1 MTQILQGIRIID
13 AGTVLASPG
22 LCALLSDFGA
32 EVIKVEQPVDGD
44 PLRRYPPHVD
54 GQSLTSKVTNRNKY
68 SATLDLRDE
77 RGRELFRGL
86 VATADAVVLNY
97 RLPTLRRWG
106 LDYDQLRAV
115 RPDLVMLHLT
125 GYGRT
130 GPYADRPGFARVAEA
145 FIGLT
150 YMTGYPDR
158 SPIPSG
164 YAVADAIGAVYGAYS
179 LLLALFHQKATGTGQ
194 LVDLALYEATMRVL
208 DGVYVGYDQAGRIP
222 EREGTINPGIAPH
235 DIYPTADEA
244 YISLPVSTQNMFVR
258 LCEVI
263 GHPDLPDDPRF
274 ATNVDR
280 VAHRAELDAYVAP
293 FIRSRTAAEFL
304 ALTNAVGIAASR
316 INNVADFVDDP
327 HVKERGSLT
336 AVPDPNLD
344 RDILMQAVFPLLS
357 ETPGAISWPGREPG
371 QDNEYVYRRLLGLAP
386 DRLDALSRDGVI

>member
-1 MTQILQGIRIID
+1 MTQILQGIRIVD

-32 EVIKVEQPVDGD
+32 EVIKIEQPVDGD

-68 SATLDLRDE
+68 SATLNLRDE
-77 RGRELFRGL
+77 RGRDLFRSL

-106 LDYDQLRAV
+106 LDYEQLREV
-115 RPDLVMLHLT
+115 RSDLVMLHLT

-150 YMTGYPDR
+150 YMTGFPDR

-179 LLLALFHQKATGTGQ
+179 LLLALFHKMATGTGQ

-222 EREGTINPGIAPH
+222 EREGTINPSIAPH
-235 DIYPTADEA
+235 DIYPTADGA
-244 YISLPVSTQNMFVR
+244 FISLPVSTQNMFVR

-263 GHPDLPDDPRF
+263 GHPDLPGDPRF

-280 VAHRAELDAYVAP
+280 VAHRGELDEFVAP
-293 FIRSRTAAEFL
+293 FIRTHTADDFL
-304 ALTNAVGIAASR
+304 ALTNSVGIAASR
-316 INNVADFVDDP
+316 INNVVDFVNDP

-336 AVPDPNLD
+336 KVRDPNLD
-344 RDILMQAVFPLLS
+344 RNILMQGVFPLLS
-357 ETPGAISWPGREPG
+357 ETPGEIAWPGREPG
-371 QDNEYVYRRLLGLAP
+371 QDNEYVYQHILELP
-386 DRLDALSRDGVI
+386 SDRLDDLSHDGVI

>member
-1 MTQILQGIRIID
+1 MTQILEGTRIID

-44 PLRRYPPHVD
+44 PLRRYPPHMD

-68 SATLDLRDE
+68 SATLNLRDE
-77 RGRELFRGL
+77 RGQDLFRSL

-97 RLPTLRRWG
+97 RLPTLRGWG
-106 LDYDQLRAV
+106 LDYERLREV
-115 RPDLVMLHLT
+115 KSDLVMLHLT

-145 FIGLT
+145 YVGLT

-158 SPIPSG
+158 SPIPAG

-179 LLLALFHQKATGTGQ
+179 LLLALFHKRATGTGQ
-194 LVDLALYEATMRVL
+194 LVDLALYEAMMRVL
-208 DGVYVGYDQAGRIP
+208 DGVYVGYDQAGRVP

-235 DIYPTADEA
+235 DIYPTADGA
-244 YISLPVSTQNMFVR
+244 FISLPVSTQNMFQR
-258 LCEVI
+258 LCQVI
-263 GHPDLPDDPRF
+263 GHPDMPDDPRF

-280 VAHRAELDAYVAP
+280 VNHRAELDELLVP
-293 FIRSRTAAEFL
+293 FIQSRTADEFL
-304 ALTNAVGIAASR
+304 ALTNSVGIAAAR
-316 INNVADFVDDP
+316 INNVADFMNDA

-336 AVPDPNLD
+336 DVWDPNLNTN
-344 RDILMQAVFPLLS
+344 IQMQGVFPVLS
-357 ETPGAISWPGREPG
+357 ETPGKVTWPGREPG
-371 QDNEYVYRRLLGLAP
+371 QDNDFVYSKILGLHRNQMDDLA
-386 DRLDALSRDGVI
+386 RDGVI